1 MNCDKNEIWK
11 DVPEYEGLYQA
22 SNLGR
27 VKSLPKI
34 WIAGNGSV
42 HKHNGKM
49 LKLCQDKSGY
59 LLTKF
64 TKNLNSKTIK
74 VHQIVAIAFLE
85 HKPNKYEMVV
95 DHIND
100 IKSDNRV
107 ENLQIVTPRFNACK
121 TQGKYSSKYKGVYLD
136 KRYNTWCARYKLNG
150 KQKYIGSFKNEY
162 DAHLAYQNTLNQYN
176 LN

>member
-1 MNCDKNEIWK
+1 MNFNTNEIWK
-11 DVPEYEGLYQA
+11 DIPEYEGLYQV

-27 VKSLPKI
+27 IKSLPKQ
-34 WIAGNGSV
+34 WITGKNTL
-42 HKHNGKM
+42 HKHDGKV
-49 LKLCQDKSGY
+49 LKLSKDKSGY
-59 LLTKF
+59 LLTKLC
-64 TKNLNSKTIK
+64 KDKVQKTVK
-74 VHQIVAIAFLE
+74 AHQLVAMVFLG
-85 HKPNKYEMVV
+85 HKPNKYELVI

-100 IKSDNRV
+100 NPLDNRV
-107 ENLQIVTPRFNACK
+107 DNLQIVTQRYNSCK
-121 TQGKYSSKYKGVYLD
+121 TQGKYSSQYKGVYFD